1 MNTTKVYMDLSGKI
15 SDGSFKNIGRIE
27 ITLANDIVPKTC
39 ENFRC
44 LCTGEKST
52 PSKNMWYK
60 NSIFHRVIPGFM
72 AHGGDFQKSNGTAG
86 ESIYGLKFP
95 DENFLLKHS
104 GPGLLSMANSGIH
117 SNGSQFFIVSGGSGV
132 GLPPQYSLFG
142 KVVSGIEV
150 VEEMQAVATDRSDR
164 PDTDVVINSITIEES

>member
-1 MNTTKVYMDLSGKI
+1 VC
-15 SDGSFKNIGRIE
+15 
-27 ITLANDIVPKTC
+27 PKTC

-104 GPGLLSMANSGIH
+104 GPGLLSMANSGH
-117 SNGSQFFIVSGGSGV
+117 NSNNSQFFITSSEAPWLDGKHV
-132 GLPPQYSLFG
+132 LFG
-142 KVVSGIEV
+142 SVTNGMEVMRQIETVGSETGRTQSKVVIVDCGEF
-150 VEEMQAVATDRSDR
+150 Q
-164 PDTDVVINSITIEES
+164 